1 MDMISAYLLEE
12 TRGARPTGFIL
23 RKERGDCT
31 EKRKQRLQERVY
43 PFKKIPAIAELH
55 WRFLRWLVLVN
66 IRVYRRKV
74 PPICPMDHH
83 PECLF
88 QHCKQSVGAEIYFWI
103 PANNMFQEEL

>member
-1 MDMISAYLLEE
+1 MISAYLLEE

-23 RKERGDCT
+23 RKEKGDCT

-43 PFKKIPAIAELH
+43 PFKKFPAIAELH
-55 WRFLRWLVLVN
+55 WRFFRWLVLVN

-83 PECLF
+83 PGCLF
-88 QHCKQSVGAEIYFWI
+88 QHCKQSIGAEIYFWI
-103 PANNMFQEEL
+103 PVNNMFQEEL

>member
-43 PFKKIPAIAELH
+43 PFKKFPAIAELH

-83 PECLF
+83 PGCLF
-88 QHCKQSVGAEIYFWI
+88 QHCKQSIGAEIYFWI
-103 PANNMFQEEL
+103 PVNNMFQEEL

>member
-1 MDMISAYLLEE
+1 MISAYLLEE

-43 PFKKIPAIAELH
+43 PFKKFPAIAELH

-83 PECLF
+83 PGCLF
-88 QHCKQSVGAEIYFWI
+88 QHCKQSIGAEIYFWI
-103 PANNMFQEEL
+103 PVNNMFQEEL

>member
-1 MDMISAYLLEE
+1 MDMIFAYVLEE
-12 TRGARPTGFIL
+12 TGGARPTGHIL

-31 EKRKQRLQERVY
+31 KKRKQRLQAEY
-43 PFKKIPAIAELH
+43 PFKNLPAIAELH
-55 WRFLRWLVLVN
+55 WWLLWWLVLVQ

-83 PECLF
+83 PGCLF
-88 QHCKQSVGAEIYFWI
+88 QHCKQSIGAEIYFWI